1 MQVFVLLDKAA
12 NVYCVTADADAADQW
27 LTFDGDFG
35 VVECELN
42 DFINYNIVLE
52 EFEDL
57 DEKEAANPVLEE

>member
-1 MQVFVLLDKAA
+1 M
-12 NVYCVTADADAADQW
+12 TSDADAADQW